1 MRRTFLAS
9 LALMVSLSFVPSAN
23 AQDGEWIPLFNGKNL
38 DGWKLSE
45 NGKIVAKDGQIV
57 ISGPRSHLFYTDR
70 EFQDFV
76 FETEIKTTPGSNSGI
91 YFHTAWQEE
100 GWPTQGHEVQVNITH
115 RDPVKSGSLYNRVK
129 LFDVPAKDNEWY
141 HCRITV
147 KGKTVRVEIND
158 RVLYEYVQPDQV
170 TEQPMISKGL
180 FALQAHDPE
189 SVVYYRNLRVQ
200 PLGE

>member
-1 MRRTFLAS
+1 MRRTLLAC
-9 LALMVSLSFVPSAN
+9 LALVVSLSFASSVN
-23 AQDGEWIPLFNGKNL
+23 AEEGEWIQLFNGENL

-57 ISGPRSHLFYTDR
+57 ISGPRSHLFYTARD
-70 EFQDFV
+70 FKDFV
-76 FETEIKTTPGSNSGI
+76 FETEVKTTPGSNSGI
-91 YFHTAWQEE
+91 YFHTAYQEE

-115 RDPVKSGSLYNRVK
+115 RDPVKSGSLYGRVK

-141 HCRITV
+141 RCRITV

-158 RVLYEYVQPDQV
+158 QVRYEYVQPDQV

-200 PLGE
+200 PLND